1 MKKRASQRLVPRV
14 RPPLL
19 VLLLVL
25 LVLARIPPACR
36 RPLLSLSECMRV
48 ATVTRPFIVIHHP
61 IMSCCI
67 SRARTGRLGVVLLL
81 LLLQTMH
88 INGHQRRDRTEV
100 LRARGSA
107 AAVPAIHKIVRPLT
121 MYRRRLRGRRGGRN
135 DVHAHPYMIVPAVEG
150 LPHHYRQ
157 TLRVV
162 AIHTLVPM
170 HLMLILFGLLLL
182 LLLLLMFMTA
192 RFLCRSRCRC
202 RRQQGRHRQRRV
214 RHQL

>member
-25 LVLARIPPACR
+25 LVLTPPACR

-81 LLLQTMH
+81 LQTMH
-88 INGHQRRDRTEV
+88 IDGHQRRDRTEV
-100 LRARGSA
+100 LRARGSAA

-135 DVHAHPYMIVPAVEG
+135 DVHAQPYMIVPAVEG

-182 LLLLLMFMTA
+182 LLLLMFMTA
-192 RFLCRSRCRC
+192 RFPCRSRCRC

>member
-25 LVLARIPPACR
+25 LVLTPPACR

-81 LLLQTMH
+81 LQTMH
-88 INGHQRRDRTEV
+88 IDGHQRRDRTEV

-182 LLLLLMFMTA
+182 LLMFMTA
-192 RFLCRSRCRC
+192 RFPCRSRCRC